1 MTLNVLVFFH
11 AKKSR
16 SIVFM
21 LTELQQKLFQMKIR
35 NIFKKKWFIKCL
47 TFDLKKLHNEILCS
61 TKEQNNKQI

>member
-35 NIFKKKWFIKCL
+35 NIFKKKMVY
-47 TFDLKKLHNEILCS
+47 
-61 TKEQNNKQI
+61 